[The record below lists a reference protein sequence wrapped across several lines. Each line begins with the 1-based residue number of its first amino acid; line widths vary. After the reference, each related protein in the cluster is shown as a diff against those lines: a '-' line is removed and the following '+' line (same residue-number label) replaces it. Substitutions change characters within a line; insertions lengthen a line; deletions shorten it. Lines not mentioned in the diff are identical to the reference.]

1 MKVGYKKMKKY
12 SIYTTVKG
20 YLKFNLKGDV
30 MLESKQRSFNYKKY
44 TLEQQRKQ
52 CEKAFKELLKQ
63 ESKGLIIDLTY
74 TENPDGSVIMTWER
88 VS

>member
-1 MKVGYKKMKKY
+1 MKVGYKMK
-12 SIYTTVKG
+12 IVKG
-20 YLKFNLKGDV
+20 YLKFNLKKDV
-30 MLESKQRSFNYKKY
+30 YLDGSQKDVNKFKKY
-44 TLEQQRKQ
+44 KVEQQRKQ

-63 ESKGLIIDLTY
+63 ESKGLITDLTY

>member
-1 MKVGYKKMKKY
+1 MK
-12 SIYTTVKG
+12 IVKG
-20 YLKFNLKGDV
+20 YLKFNLERDV
-30 MLESKQRSFNYKKY
+30 YLKSINKIKKY
-44 TLEQQRKQ
+44 KVEHQRKQ

-63 ESKGLIIDLTY
+63 ASEGLITDLTY

>member
-1 MKVGYKKMKKY
+1 MKKY

-20 YLKFNLKGDV
+20 YLKFNLKKDV
-30 MLESKQRSFNYKKY
+30 ESYGIQNDINKSKKY

-63 ESKGLIIDLTY
+63 ESKGLITDLTY